1 MRRRRI
7 PVAWR
12 QLASERLRLA
22 AAVAGIT
29 FASMLM
35 LMQLGFREA
44 LLQSATLVHDRLDA
58 DLVLISP
65 LYQYLVEATSFPD
78 RRLVQA
84 LGAEGVEAVAPVYVT
99 LAKWRNPETG
109 RAFLVALIGFDITR
123 PTLTM
128 VDVRDHLGALAL
140 PDSVLVDAASR
151 PDIGPVADWVRSGVP
166 VVSEVNGR
174 RVTVAGLFTLG
185 TSFGV
190 NGMIMTSDLNFVR
203 MVPNRPLH
211 MIDIGLIRL
220 ASGAD
225 PVQVRDHLRSVLP
238 PDVRVLTRQEFADEE
253 QAYWLNTS
261 PVGFIFDLGTTMGLI
276 VGAVIVYQILYT
288 DISDHLP
295 EYATLK
301 AMGFSDRRLIGIV
314 FHEAAILAV
323 LGFLPGLLIAQ
334 GLYVMTR
341 TQTNLPM
348 LMTPARIIGVFA
360 LTVGMCMGSGAL
372 AARRLRSADPAEV
385 F

>member
-1 MRRRRI
+1 MRPRRI

-29 FASMLM
+29 FAAMLM

-44 LLQSATLVHDRLDA
+44 LLESATLVHDRLDA

-84 LGAEGVEAVAPVYVT
+84 LGAEGVAAVAPVYVT
-99 LAKWRNPETG
+99 LAKWRNPENG
-109 RAFLVALIGFDITR
+109 RAFLVALIGFDVRR

-128 VDVRDHLGALAL
+128 PDVRERLGALAL
-140 PDSVLVDAASR
+140 PDAVLVDAASR
-151 PDIGPVADWVRSGVP
+151 PEIGPVAAWVRSGVP

-190 NGMIMTSDLNFVR
+190 NGMILTSDLNFAR
-203 MVPNRPLH
+203 MVPDRPIH

-225 PVQVRDHLRSVLP
+225 PVQVRDHLRSILP
-238 PDVRVLTRQEFADEE
+238 PDVRVLTRQEFADAE

-276 VGAVIVYQILYT
+276 VGVVIVYQILYT

-301 AMGFSDRRLIGIV
+301 AMGFSDRRLVGIV
-314 FHEAAILAV
+314 FREAVILAV
-323 LGFLPGLLIAQ
+323 LGFVPGLLIAQ

-348 LMTPARIIGVFA
+348 LMTPARVLGVFA
-360 LTVGMCMGSGAL
+360 LTVTMCVGSGAL
-372 AARRLRSADPAEV
+372 AARRLRSADPAEI

>member
-44 LLQSATLVHDRLDA
+44 LLESATLVHDRLDA

-109 RAFLVALIGFDITR
+109 RAFLVALIGFDVTR

-128 VDVRDHLGALAL
+128 ADVHDHLGALAL

-151 PDIGPVADWVRSGVP
+151 PDIGPVADWVRSGEP

-225 PVQVRDHLRSVLP
+225 PVHVRDHLRSVLP
-238 PDVRVLTRQEFADEE
+238 PDVRVLTRREFADEE

-360 LTVGMCMGSGAL
+360 LTVAMCMGSGAL

>member
-109 RAFLVALIGFDITR
+109 RAFLVALIGFDVTR

-128 VDVRDHLGALAL
+128 ADVRDHLSALAL

-225 PVQVRDHLRSVLP
+225 PVHVRDHLRSVLP

-334 GLYVMTR
+334 SLYVMTR

-348 LMTPARIIGVFA
+348 LMTPARILGVFA
-360 LTVGMCMGSGAL
+360 LTVAMCMGSGAL